1 MIVKNKTMM
10 DAGCILFTRK
20 QEGTGLGIGTEL
32 GQLLAHLKEFGK
44 VERINDLDASATP
57 RKLRDYDFLLNAG
70 GLLCTSYLAVKLEDA
85 GQGRYAISLYATPNR
100 RTNKIIARLKEL
112 YTA

>member
-10 DAGCILFTRK
+10 DAGCILFTR
-20 QEGTGLGIGTEL
+20 
-32 GQLLAHLKEFGK
+32 
-44 VERINDLDASATP
+44 
-57 RKLRDYDFLLNAG
+57 
-70 GLLCTSYLAVKLEDA
+70 KLEDA

-112 YTA
+112 YNEKISSSFD

>member
-20 QEGTGLGIGTEL
+20 
-32 GQLLAHLKEFGK
+32 
-44 VERINDLDASATP
+44 RIDDLDASATP

>member
-1 MIVKNKTMM
+1 M
-10 DAGCILFTRK
+10 
-20 QEGTGLGIGTEL
+20 
-32 GQLLAHLKEFGK
+32 LAHLKEFGK
-44 VERINDLDASATP
+44 VERIDDLDASATP